1 MAYQDLFYFLKAIWL
16 AGSGS
21 ALSPPPYFLTWASC
35 NKKMFIGNHLTESK
49 IPAIVKHLF
58 RVINRVSKTTSI
70 DVILV
75 ILLKNLNMHLSLG
88 NISTK
93 VFSKPKMKTI
103 KKLGERPGTLN
114 SKKVFSTGK
123 AQALL
128 ELVRYKE
135 RLY

>member
-1 MAYQDLFYFLKAIWL
+1 M
-16 AGSGS
+16 
-21 ALSPPPYFLTWASC
+21 
-35 NKKMFIGNHLTESK
+35 
-49 IPAIVKHLF
+49 
-58 RVINRVSKTTSI
+58 

-128 ELVRYKE
+128 ELVLIQGTIILNMHWLNK
-135 RLY
+135 